1 MKLFSFIKTLFLF
14 IYLFSS
20 SVFFHTQAM
29 WIQADGKIEW
39 DCGMHNE
46 MMWEMNMK
54 TIPANSNCYE
64 KCLWAYDDFSSISY
78 EETKDESEVF
88 NDYHS
93 SKLCS
98 TVTEVS
104 KISVYSKL
112 IDWGWICSPPFVDRY
127 IKITKKLE

>member
-1 MKLFSFIKTLFLF
+1 MRLC
-14 IYLFSS
+14 YAQWDDVRDGNEDNSS
-20 SVFFHTQAM
+20 WFELL
-29 WIQADGKIEW
+29 W
-39 DCGMHNE
+39 
-46 MMWEMNMK
+46 
-54 TIPANSNCYE
+54 

-78 EETKDESEVF
+78 EETKYKSEVF
-88 NDYHS
+88 NDYY
-93 SKLCS
+93 SKLYS

>member
-1 MKLFSFIKTLFLF
+1 MKLFWFIKTLFLF

-20 SVFFHTQAM
+20 SVILHTQAM
-29 WIQADGKIEW
+29 WIQTDGTIEW
-39 DCGMHNE
+39 DCAMHNE
-46 MMWEMNMK
+46 MMWEMEMK
-54 TIPANSNCYE
+54 TIPADSNCYE

-78 EETKDESEVF
+78 EEIIYDSKIID
-88 NDYHS
+88 DHHS
-93 SKLCS
+93 SKLCN
-98 TVTEVS
+98 TTTEVS